1 LPLVWDRSRATAL
14 GATALL
20 HLAVILWLLALRF
33 DLPEKLA
40 EELDIAWLPE
50 PEAPSPPP
58 VESELQPP
66 RVGPITAAPLEL
78 PVPEFMPPASPD
90 WSSEARNF
98 AKGLIAAPPY
108 RPFGE
113 FPKGPE
119 ERPKDIYPRSIW
131 PKPLPRVGTTVT
143 TPEGETI
150 MWVSDYC
157 YVSLSSRSLTQKG
170 IHDARNGVRTCIFA
184 QFGGEKEARGDLFD
198 EIKRPKPPQEPGCN
212 VEGIG
217 LSCAR

>member
-1 LPLVWDRSRATAL
+1 LDRSRATAL

-58 VESELQPP
+58 VESNCSP
-66 RVGPITAAPLEL
+66 RESGR
-78 PVPEFMPPASPD
+78 SPRRRLSCQCLSSCRPRRRT

-119 ERPKDIYPRSIW
+119 ERPKDIYPPSIW

-157 YVSLSSRSLTQKG
+157 YVSLSSRSLTQQG